1 VTLTEEESRELLESV
16 RFLRQRSN
24 EYFADFKMEEIPK
37 SRKASLPDL
46 LEWWDDRTKTG
57 KRTRFVLPILLTFVS
72 PVFCGVVIVIVTKIF
87 HL

>member
-1 VTLTEEESRELLESV
+1 MTLTEEESRELLDSV

-37 SRKASLPDL
+37 SRKANLPDL
-46 LEWWDDRTKTG
+46 LEWWDDRTTKGKT
-57 KRTRFVLPILLTFVS
+57 TRYFLPILLTFIS
-72 PVFCGVVIVIVTKIF
+72 PIFCGVIIVIVTKVF